1 MAGARFVPPVM
12 SLRGHLAGT
21 SMPWLDRWF
30 PRDIRAFARAAAIRR
45 APAGSGAQEVAG
57 STAGMGPR
65 AVEQWI
71 LAGALAFEATLFTFI
86 AQNFLTR
93 ENLFEIVRLSVELGL
108 LAIALTPIIV
118 TGGIDLS
125 VGSVMGLAAVGFG
138 AAYRDWQM
146 PIALAVAF
154 AVGIGLAGGGLNALL
169 IARLNLPPLIVTLGT
184 FSMFRGI
191 AEGMTQGA
199 VNYSGFPDRFLALG
213 QGYLG
218 GIVPAQLPIF
228 LCAIFGYAIL
238 LHRSVIGRAFYA
250 IGFSAE
256 GARYAGIP
264 VRRRIALAYVLAGA
278 VAGLAAI
285 VYVARLGQAR
295 SDAGTGYELDAITA
309 VVLGGTSVFGGR
321 GTIWGTV
328 LGLFALSVLKNGLH
342 LAALPSEMTGLLT
355 GTLLVGTI
363 ALDRLR
369 LTERVGSVQD
379 VEGEIPERNS
389 QVAVLCG
396 AVLAGSLIVAATN
409 VWLIRSLDTRTAGVS
424 TASPP
429 APTARRLVVAM
440 MPKAKGD
447 PYFVSC
453 RIGAEEAAKELGVEL
468 IWDGPTG
475 LDAARQNE
483 LVENW
488 ITRGV
493 DVIAVA
499 VENRAGISTVL
510 RKARNRGIRVLTWDA
525 DAEPDARDFFV
536 NQATAEG
543 IGNALTDEAARLM
556 ANKGDFA
563 IITGALSAAN
573 QNEWISFIRKRMA
586 EKYPDLKL
594 ATIRPSDDDRDK
606 AFAETQTIMRVFPAV
621 RLVMAIS
628 APAVPGA
635 GEAVRQSG
643 RKDVMVIG
651 LSLPNINKPYV
662 HGGVVQTVVLWN
674 TADLG
679 YLTIH
684 AAVQAAQQKLAPG
697 AKTMQAG
704 RLDEIEIRG
713 SEIILG
719 PPLFFTKANIDGFDF

>member
-1 MAGARFVPPVM
+1 VLCARRAAPLGAKPE
-12 SLRGHLAGT
+12 GT
-21 SMPWLDRWF
+21 PMPWRERPFRRETGILVAALLVEVILF
-30 PRDIRAFARAAAIRR
+30 AAI
-45 APAGSGAQEVAG
+45 S
-57 STAGMGPR
+57 
-65 AVEQWI
+65 
-71 LAGALAFEATLFTFI
+71 
-86 AQNFLTR
+86 QNFFSR
-93 ENLFEIVRLSVELGL
+93 ENFFEIIRLSVELGL
-108 LAIALTPIIV
+108 LAIALTPVII

-125 VGSVMGLAAVGFG
+125 VGSVMALAAVTFG
-138 AAYRDWQM
+138 AVFHDWQM
-146 PIALAVAF
+146 PIGVAAVA
-154 AVGIGLAGGGLNALL
+154 ALGVGLACGVLNAAL
-169 IARLNLPPLIVTLGT
+169 ISRLSLPPLIVTLGT

-191 AEGMTQGA
+191 AEGMTQAA
-199 VNYSGFPDRFLALG
+199 VNYSGFPAQFLSLG
-213 QGYLG
+213 QGYLVEV
-218 GIVPAQLPIF
+218 IPAQLPIF
-228 LCAIFGYAIL
+228 LTVLAGYAIL
-238 LHRSVIGRAFYA
+238 LHRSVIGRALYA

-264 VRRRIALAYVLAGA
+264 VRRRIALVYVLSGLIAS
-278 VAGLAAI
+278 LAAI
-285 VYVARLGQAR
+285 VYIARLGQAK
-295 SDAGTGYELDAITA
+295 SDAGTGYELEAITV

-328 LGLFALSVLKNGLH
+328 LGLFAVAVLKNGLH
-342 LAALPSEMTGLLT
+342 LAALPSEMTGVLT
-355 GTLLVGTI
+355 GILLVGTI
-363 ALDRLR
+363 AIDRMR
-369 LTERVGSVQD
+369 LAERAAEQLPL
-379 VEGEIPERNS
+379 EGEIPVKNS
-389 QVAVLCG
+389 QVAVLCS
-396 AVLAGSLIVAATN
+396 AVLVGSLIVAGTN
-409 VWLIRSLDTRTAGVS
+409 VWLIRSLTTTSPGVTPGGGS
-424 TASPP
+424 TPAS
-429 APTARRLVVAM
+429 RRLVIAM

-453 RIGAEEAAKELGVEL
+453 RVGAEEAAKELGVEL

-510 RKARNRGIRVLTWDA
+510 RKARSRGIRVLTWDA

-556 ANKGDFA
+556 ENKGEFA
-563 IITGALSAAN
+563 IITGALTAAN
-573 QNEWISFIRKRMA
+573 QNEWIAFIKKRLA
-586 EKYPDLKL
+586 EKYPALKL
-594 ATIRPSDDDRDK
+594 AAIRPSDDDRDK
-606 AFAETQTIMRVFPAV
+606 AFAETQTIMRVFPNV

-679 YLTIH
+679 YLTVR
-684 AAVQAAQQKLAPG
+684 AGTMMAQQKLEPG
-697 AKTMQAG
+697 ARSMDGG
-704 RLDEIEIRG
+704 RLGTVEIRG
-713 SEIILG
+713 SEVILG
-719 PPLFFTKANIDGFDF
+719 PPLFFRKDNIDKFDF